1 MRVLKILE
9 DGRWGGPQKRVCAVS
24 HALKDDVDITIVTA
38 NYKANNFKSE
48 IKKLG
53 LNAIFLDI
61 KPISSAFAKS
71 QLIWHFFADISKLR
85 RAMVGLQPDL
95 IHVCGGAWQF
105 RSVLACVGL
114 EPKII
119 WHLND
124 TNMPV
129 AIRLIRHALCFLV
142 SHYICASNR
151 TAEYYRIPKSKNSLV
166 SAPAIVKTSPRL
178 KNFLN

>member
-1 MRVLKILE
+1 M
-9 DGRWGGPQKRVCAVS
+9 
-24 HALKDDVDITIVTA
+24 TA

-95 IHVCGGAWQF
+95 IHVCGELGSSDRFWLV
-105 RSVLACVGL
+105 SVLSQ
-114 EPKII
+114 
-119 WHLND
+119 
-124 TNMPV
+124 
-129 AIRLIRHALCFLV
+129 RLFGI
-142 SHYICASNR
+142 
-151 TAEYYRIPKSKNSLV
+151 
-166 SAPAIVKTSPRL
+166 
-178 KNFLN
+178 